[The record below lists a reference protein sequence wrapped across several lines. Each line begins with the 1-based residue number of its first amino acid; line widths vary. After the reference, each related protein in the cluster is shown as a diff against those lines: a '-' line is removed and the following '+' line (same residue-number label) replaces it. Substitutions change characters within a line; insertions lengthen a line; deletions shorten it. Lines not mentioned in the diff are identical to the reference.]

1 MDAKKLSYELEV
13 KAGFSRVFQGV
24 LALSLATNLALA
36 VAYATSEKTIRTVHV
51 PPQIEKTFWVE
62 GSRVSVE
69 YLEGMGIF
77 IAGLL
82 LNTTPSTVEYQLQT
96 ALKYMDPRNFAELQ
110 RRLTSSAEN
119 VKKEGISSYF
129 TYVRVRVDEKTQRVV
144 LTGNLEVWIGG
155 KRISERRAAYLLAF
169 QTLDGRITLT
179 DFRETNENDP
189 FAPLQDTAS
198 Q

>member
-1 MDAKKLSYELEV
+1 
-13 KAGFSRVFQGV
+13 
-24 LALSLATNLALA
+24 
-36 VAYATSEKTIRTVHV
+36 
-51 PPQIEKTFWVE
+51 
-62 GSRVSVE
+62 
-69 YLEGMGIF
+69 MGIF

-110 RRLTSSAEN
+110 RRLTSSAEH

-129 TYVRVRVDEKTQRVV
+129 TYVRVRVDEKSQRVA
-144 LTGNLEVWIGG
+144 LTGNMEVWIGG
-155 KRISERRAAYLLAF
+155 KRVSERRAAYLLAF
-169 QTLDGRITLT
+169 ETLDGRITLT

>member
-13 KAGFSRVFQGV
+13 KAGFSRVFQGI
-24 LALSLATNLALA
+24 LAFSLAINLALA
-36 VAYATSEKTIRTVHV
+36 VAYATSEKTIRTIHV

-62 GSRVSVE
+62 GKRVSVE

-96 ALKYMDPRNFAELQ
+96 ALRYMDPRNFAELQ
-110 RRLTSSAEN
+110 SRLTSSAAN

-129 TYVRVRVDEKTQRVV
+129 TYVRIRVDEKAQQVV
-144 LTGNLEVWIGG
+144 LTGNLEVWVGG
-155 KRISERRAAYLLAF
+155 KRVNERRAAYLLAF
-169 QTLDGRITLT
+169 ETQDGRITLT

-189 FAPLQDTAS
+189 FAPLQDAAS
-198 Q
+198 